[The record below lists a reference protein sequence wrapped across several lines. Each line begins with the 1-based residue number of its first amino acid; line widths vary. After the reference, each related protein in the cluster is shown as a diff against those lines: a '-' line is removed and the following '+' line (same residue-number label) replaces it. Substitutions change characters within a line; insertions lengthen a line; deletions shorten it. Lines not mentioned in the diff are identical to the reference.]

1 MNHPIPAS
9 SQEIVELC
17 SQPIDGELVAS
28 AIAGVIQLAHS
39 QGRSLEDL
47 KAEVLMEDSLLNA
60 EQRYWLSNIVS
71 QAWQGL
77 LYPQDRF

>member
-9 SQEIVELC
+9 SQEIVKLC
-17 SQPIDGELVAS
+17 SHPIDGEVVAA
-28 AIAGVIQLAHS
+28 AIAGVVHLAHS

-47 KAEVLMEDSLLNA
+47 RAEVLTEDSLLNA
-60 EQRYWLSNIVS
+60 EQRYWLSNIVA

-77 LYPQDRF
+77 LSPQDRF